1 MAVWDD
7 ALTEQD
13 RKVVELRPPRPLT
26 GFGER
31 SALLVVDMNRG
42 AVGEDRPIAEQ
53 LDRYPGACG
62 NFAWD
67 AIRHMQRL
75 IPAARGAGIPVIYSR
90 HIFRATH
97 DLPRAKDPSYS
108 YSELSPLSELQ
119 PEVAPQPGDL
129 LIETA
134 AGQSLLSDGSH
145 LHAAEQEGRHPA
157 DHRKHHQRMYLGNR
171 HRRTRLRVQGR
182 RHRGV
187 RLRPYRDVPQGIALR
202 PPVQVLRCHIGRPR
216 LRAPG
221 HGSSGSYRGY
231 GERLTPWGVVYTIP
245 PIHREGSGIASL
257 YLSGS

>member
-1 MAVWDD
+1 M
-7 ALTEQD
+7 
-13 RKVVELRPPRPLT
+13 VELRPPRPLT

-108 YSELSPLSELQ
+108 YSELSPVSELQ

-129 LIETA
+129 LIEKQRASLFFQTGLIYMLLNKKVDTLLITGNTTSGCIRATAIDGLGYEFKVAVIEECVFDRIEMSHKASLFDLQFKYCDVISVDRAYEHLATVHHGRTA
-134 AGQSLLSDGSH
+134 A
-145 LHAAEQEGRHPA
+145 
-157 DHRKHHQRMYLGNR
+157 
-171 HRRTRLRVQGR
+171 TV
-182 RHRGV
+182 
-187 RLRPYRDVPQGIALR
+187 
-202 PPVQVLRCHIGRPR
+202 
-216 LRAPG
+216 
-221 HGSSGSYRGY
+221 SG
-231 GERLTPWGVVYTIP
+231 
-245 PIHREGSGIASL
+245 
-257 YLSGS
+257 

>member
-129 LIETA
+129 LIEKQRASLFFQTGLIYMLLNKKVDTLLITGNTTSGCIRATAIDGLGYEFKVAVIEECVFDRIEMSHKASLFDLQFKYCDVISVDRAYEHLATVHQGRTA
-134 AGQSLLSDGSH
+134 A
-145 LHAAEQEGRHPA
+145 
-157 DHRKHHQRMYLGNR
+157 
-171 HRRTRLRVQGR
+171 TV
-182 RHRGV
+182 
-187 RLRPYRDVPQGIALR
+187 
-202 PPVQVLRCHIGRPR
+202 
-216 LRAPG
+216 
-221 HGSSGSYRGY
+221 SG
-231 GERLTPWGVVYTIP
+231 
-245 PIHREGSGIASL
+245 
-257 YLSGS
+257 

>member
-1 MAVWDD
+1 M
-7 ALTEQD
+7 
-13 RKVVELRPPRPLT
+13 VELRPPRPLI

-90 HIFRATH
+90 HIFRVTH

-129 LIETA
+129 LIEKQRASLFFQTGLIYMLLNKKVDTLLITGNTTSGCIRATAIDGLGYEFKVAVIEECVFDRIEMSHKASLFDLQFKYCDVISVDRAYEHLATVHQGRTA
-134 AGQSLLSDGSH
+134 A
-145 LHAAEQEGRHPA
+145 
-157 DHRKHHQRMYLGNR
+157 
-171 HRRTRLRVQGR
+171 TV
-182 RHRGV
+182 
-187 RLRPYRDVPQGIALR
+187 
-202 PPVQVLRCHIGRPR
+202 
-216 LRAPG
+216 
-221 HGSSGSYRGY
+221 SG
-231 GERLTPWGVVYTIP
+231 
-245 PIHREGSGIASL
+245 
-257 YLSGS
+257 

>member
-129 LIETA
+129 LIEKQRASLFFQTGLIYMLLNKKVDTLLITGNTTSGCIRATAIDGLGYEFKVAVIEECVFDRIEMSHKASLFDLQFKYCDVISVDRAYEHLATVHHGRTA
-134 AGQSLLSDGSH
+134 A
-145 LHAAEQEGRHPA
+145 
-157 DHRKHHQRMYLGNR
+157 
-171 HRRTRLRVQGR
+171 TV
-182 RHRGV
+182 
-187 RLRPYRDVPQGIALR
+187 
-202 PPVQVLRCHIGRPR
+202 
-216 LRAPG
+216 
-221 HGSSGSYRGY
+221 SG
-231 GERLTPWGVVYTIP
+231 
-245 PIHREGSGIASL
+245 
-257 YLSGS
+257 

>member
-129 LIETA
+129 LIEKQRASLFFQTGLIYMLLNKKVDTLLITGNTTSGCIRATAIDGLGYEFKVAVIEECVFDRIEMSHKASLFDLQFKYCDVISVDRVYEHLATVHQGRTA
-134 AGQSLLSDGSH
+134 A
-145 LHAAEQEGRHPA
+145 
-157 DHRKHHQRMYLGNR
+157 
-171 HRRTRLRVQGR
+171 TV
-182 RHRGV
+182 
-187 RLRPYRDVPQGIALR
+187 
-202 PPVQVLRCHIGRPR
+202 
-216 LRAPG
+216 
-221 HGSSGSYRGY
+221 SG
-231 GERLTPWGVVYTIP
+231 
-245 PIHREGSGIASL
+245 
-257 YLSGS
+257 

>member
-13 RKVVELRPPRPLT
+13 RKVVEFRPPRPLT

-129 LIETA
+129 LIEKQRA
-134 AGQSLLSDGSH
+134 SLFFQTGLIYMLLNKKVDT
-145 LHAAEQEGRHPA
+145 PA
-157 DHRKHHQRMYLGNR
+157 DHRKHHQRMYSGNR

-187 RLRPYRDVPQGIALR
+187 HLRPYRDVPQGIALR

-221 HGSSGSYRGY
+221 PRFIRVVP
-231 GERLTPWGVVYTIP
+231 RL
-245 PIHREGSGIASL
+245 R
-257 YLSGS
+257 

>member
-108 YSELSPLSELQ
+108 YSELSPVSELQ

-129 LIETA
+129 LIEKQRASLFFQTGLIYMLLNKKVDTLLITGNTTSGCIQATAIDGLGYEFKVAVIEECVFDRIEMSHKASLFDLQFKYCDVISVDRAYEHLATVHHGRTA
-134 AGQSLLSDGSH
+134 A
-145 LHAAEQEGRHPA
+145 
-157 DHRKHHQRMYLGNR
+157 
-171 HRRTRLRVQGR
+171 TV
-182 RHRGV
+182 
-187 RLRPYRDVPQGIALR
+187 
-202 PPVQVLRCHIGRPR
+202 
-216 LRAPG
+216 
-221 HGSSGSYRGY
+221 SG
-231 GERLTPWGVVYTIP
+231 
-245 PIHREGSGIASL
+245 
-257 YLSGS
+257 